1 MSFDDF
7 GPIHIREVIPKD
19 FYFTQILRNQ
29 DKGFLLLIERLILN
43 SECLDEMPAS
53 TFRALVNWAAEDLLK
68 ESVYSVE
75 DWMELGF
82 HLCKQRWDSSMDWL
96 ETQPMSK
103 IKVMLDIVN
112 KFAEAQKKEMSK

>member
-1 MSFDDF
+1 M
-7 GPIHIREVIPKD
+7 HIREVIPKD

-29 DKGFLLLIERLILN
+29 NRGFLLLIERLILN
-43 SECLDEMPAS
+43 PECLDEIPAS
-53 TFRALVNWAAEDLLK
+53 IFRSLVNWAAEDLLK

-75 DWMELGF
+75 DWMELSF

-103 IKVMLDIVN
+103 IKVMLDILN
-112 KFAEAQKKEMSK
+112 KFAEAQKKELSK